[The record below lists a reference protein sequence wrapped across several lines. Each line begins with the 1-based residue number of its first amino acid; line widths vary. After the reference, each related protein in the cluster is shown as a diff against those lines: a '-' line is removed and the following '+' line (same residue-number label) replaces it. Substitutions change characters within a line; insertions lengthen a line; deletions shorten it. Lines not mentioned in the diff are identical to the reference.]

1 MPSAPSDQIMFYPHG
16 VVAPERR
23 EYRDLSQVDNLS
35 LDACNDALDDL
46 CASIL
51 SPPPGQFGSVRLW
64 ANASAYEPVQLA
76 EKAIQGYVRTMLL
89 GRYPGLIPVEEQ
101 ITDAGRLDVGIVS
114 PRRTAPGYIGVL
126 ELKVLRSS
134 SNESQLTEGIKQAA
148 SYQSH
153 VESDWAQVC
162 CFDMRPYTAPQLPT
176 ENNVQHATR
185 RSVSIRHWR
194 LEPTAQ
200 AVRDREDEGSSV

>member
-1 MPSAPSDQIMFYPHG
+1 MFYPHG

-23 EYRDLSQVDNLS
+23 EYRDLSQVDDLS

-101 ITDAGRLDVGIVS
+101 ITDAGRLDVGAVAVRTDVA
-114 PRRTAPGYIGVL
+114 RRVGFGWRHHAADFSYVRAVL
-126 ELKVLRSS
+126 EELGRVGLEALKL
-134 SNESQLTEGIKQAA
+134 
-148 SYQSH
+148 
-153 VESDWAQVC
+153 
-162 CFDMRPYTAPQLPT
+162 PQTLYVH
-176 ENNVQHATR
+176 N
-185 RSVSIRHWR
+185 
-194 LEPTAQ
+194 
-200 AVRDREDEGSSV
+200 